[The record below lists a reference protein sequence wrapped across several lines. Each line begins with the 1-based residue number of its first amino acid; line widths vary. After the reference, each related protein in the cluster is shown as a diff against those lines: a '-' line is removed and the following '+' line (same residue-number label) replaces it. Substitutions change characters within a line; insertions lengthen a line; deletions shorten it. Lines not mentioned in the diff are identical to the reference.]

1 MLKRSGMDLNE
12 SEFGKKLLDKPPSDP
27 FVEMLGYPD
36 TVKRSPDD
44 TS

>member
-1 MLKRSGMDLNE
+1 MDLIE

-27 FVEMLGYPD
+27 FVEMLGHPD

-44 TS
+44 AS